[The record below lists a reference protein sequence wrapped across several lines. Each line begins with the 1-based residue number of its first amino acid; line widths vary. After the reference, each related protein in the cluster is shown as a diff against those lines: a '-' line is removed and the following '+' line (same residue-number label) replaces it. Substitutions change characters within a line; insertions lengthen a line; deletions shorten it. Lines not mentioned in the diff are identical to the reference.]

1 MHDRPYAQR
10 ALAHV
15 ALRRVFVRDAR
26 RCGRRDSAP
35 VVAGQNLAGHSM
47 KTLN

>member
-1 MHDRPYAQR
+1 M
-10 ALAHV
+10 
-15 ALRRVFVRDAR
+15 FVGDAW

-47 KTLN
+47 KTFN